1 MLQTSSLSI
10 VTILRSDSWDPIA
23 SKQSHIAYAPNPFCN
38 YLAGIGP
45 SLSWKPVHEDQ
56 TYCMCHPSFDLIW
69 PTCWWL
75 TTKVNEY
82 ASWVADTVHKARLM
96 VNGKCYKNIMFRQWP
111 TKKEEPTRLC
121 CPRNLWIHIWQ
132 VEHIPKIHLSCC
144 SWSSEM
150 QHQKSRGEEALA
162 GLPHKRPAAP
172 PVLESPEVA
181 STGANSKRSSTNFF
195 LRTTFIACIAAS
207 GMVGTYAIH
216 FESNLFMLEFN
227 PTLSN

>member
-1 MLQTSSLSI
+1 
-10 VTILRSDSWDPIA
+10 
-23 SKQSHIAYAPNPFCN
+23 
-38 YLAGIGP
+38 
-45 SLSWKPVHEDQ
+45 
-56 TYCMCHPSFDLIW
+56 
-69 PTCWWL
+69 
-75 TTKVNEY
+75 
-82 ASWVADTVHKARLM
+82 
-96 VNGKCYKNIMFRQWP
+96 MFRQWP

-121 CPRNLWIHIWQ
+121 CQRNLWIHIWQ

-144 SWSSEM
+144 SWSFEM

-227 PTLSN
+227 PTLLECSRKWWVKISVRAVCKTWILGEIPHIWVWL